1 MTGRIYK
8 AAVIGCGRI
17 GSLFD
22 EDGPADDTYTH
33 AGAFRRHDRA
43 TLVAVCDSDAGRAA
57 EAARHWE
64 VDAWFTS
71 PQAMFDSAA
80 PEIVGICTPDS
91 LHAEHLDEAVRAPKT
106 LGILCEKPL
115 ATSVADG
122 EAMVTRSAARG
133 VIVSVNHIRRFDHGH
148 KRAVALVHDGGL
160 GEIQSVVGRY
170 SGGLRHNG
178 SHMLDLL
185 RWLFGE
191 PVSVAAEDRLGEGGE
206 DPSLD
211 VTLRYEDGVQAV
223 MLGHRAEAFHIF
235 ELDLVG
241 TTGRLRFDSA
251 GHSIRHETV
260 GESGRWRGVRE
271 LGPGHALSTA
281 MRDTTYHAVDDLIAA
296 LDGTRPH
303 PACTAGDGLAAI
315 VLAQR
320 ALDAARGAPSARGV
334 PA

>member
-33 AGAFRRHDRA
+33 AGAFHRHDRTA
-43 TLVAVCDSDAGRAA
+43 LVAVCDTDAGRAE

-64 VDAWFTS
+64 VAAWFTS
-71 PQAMFDSAA
+71 SRAMFESAA
-80 PEIVGICTPDS
+80 PEIVGICTPDP
-91 LHAEHLDEAVRAPKT
+91 LHAEHLDAAVSAPKT
-106 LGILCEKPL
+106 LGILCEKPF
-115 ATSVADG
+115 ATVVADG
-122 EAMVTRSAARG
+122 ESMATRAAARG

-191 PVSVAAEDRLGEGGE
+191 PASVAAEDRLGEGGE

-211 VTLRYEDGVQAV
+211 VTLRYDGGLQVA

-235 ELDLVG
+235 ELDVVG
-241 TTGRLRFDSA
+241 TTGRLRFEAA
-251 GHSIRHETV
+251 GHSIRHEKI
-260 GESGRWRGVRE
+260 GESARWRGVRE
-271 LGPGHALSTA
+271 LGAGHALSTA

-320 ALDAARGAPSARGV
+320 ALDAARAAPVERGAQA
-334 PA
+334 